1 MTSPTK
7 KQNLKLSNFFKC
19 NLNSLPHLL
28 IIWTVNTSLRQS
40 AGEFMVLQRDG
51 FEVAHAGL
59 EVNSLAPKVLK
70 RHHGKCE
77 VIFTRVIQ

>member
-1 MTSPTK
+1 
-7 KQNLKLSNFFKC
+7 
-19 NLNSLPHLL
+19 
-28 IIWTVNTSLRQS
+28 VNTSLRQS